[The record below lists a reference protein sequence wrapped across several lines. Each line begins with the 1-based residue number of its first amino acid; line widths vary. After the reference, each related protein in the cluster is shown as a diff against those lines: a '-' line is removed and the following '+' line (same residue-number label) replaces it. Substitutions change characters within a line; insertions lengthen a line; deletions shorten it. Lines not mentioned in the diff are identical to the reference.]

1 MKRNLARILLVCLTF
16 TGVSTWTP
24 ALASPAGAPGSPGA
38 PAAAED
44 PGQSKCA
51 PPNESAGTKDVVID
65 LRLRQTKGITCF
77 TTRDQ
82 VRVVI
87 INKNPFK
94 FQYKVTVKETTVAE
108 PALAEFLSLLG
119 LPKTEAASTE
129 EKTGTDKAS
138 ALASAMK
145 LRATAAFVIG
155 GCSTQAQDRL
165 ERLTETHQELV
176 TKLDAANKTLTEL
189 DNKNK
194 EVESAIKDAAKVID
208 SDTALCA
215 ALVKEASDLLQK
227 LSSYKPELE
236 KFRDAIESLQAS
248 ARVQK
253 EAVKKFEK
261 DFPSCTDAPLK
272 EYLLFAELIQETASE
287 RLLKN
292 YAKLKAAKENFDKM
306 KSSIERVLADPNA
319 FYEVRFVG
327 PFDLPTDVAIT
338 VEAKGLAETDKF
350 AEIVSAKLNFGG
362 GPRFVLAGGLA
373 FTQLEKQE
381 FQRVQPATGDPIVG
395 LKENSDTRIVPL
407 VILHTRIWNPRCTG
421 GGFPCAIHLS
431 AGVTAKNDNKGTDI
445 EYLFGPSISFAEERF
460 FITVGAYGGKQQRLE
475 GNFALGSPVPADLS
489 ELPVRKEYHWKFGF
503 ALTYKIK

>member
-1 MKRNLARILLVCLTF
+1 MKRNLARILLVCLSF

-24 ALASPAGAPGSPGA
+24 ALASPSTTAASPGA
-38 PAAAED
+38 PAAADD
-44 PGQSKCA
+44 PAQSKCA
-51 PPNESAGTKDVVID
+51 PPNDSAGTKDIVID

-119 LPKTEAASTE
+119 LPQTEAPSGE
-129 EKTGTDKAS
+129 EATAEDKADKAKDLKATTRIAGAAVVCPNETVFE
-138 ALASAMK
+138 ALK
-145 LRATAAFVIG
+145 K
-155 GCSTQAQDRL
+155 
-165 ERLTETHQELV
+165 THVLILKELG
-176 TKLDAANKTLTEL
+176 DANKASSDL
-189 DNKNK
+189 DRKNK
-194 EVESAIKDAAKVID
+194 EVEAAMKEAAKVLD
-208 SDTALCA
+208 SETALCS
-215 ALVKEASDLLQK
+215 ALVKEAGVLLQR
-227 LSSYKPELE
+227 LSNYKPDL
-236 KFRDAIESLQAS
+236 DAFHDAVVDLQS
-248 ARVQK
+248 RARIQAK
-253 EAVKKFEK
+253 DIKQIQS
-261 DFPSCTDAPLK
+261 DFPSCKDPRLEEFLA
-272 EYLLFAELIQETASE
+272 FAKLVEETASE

-292 YAKLKAAKENFDKM
+292 HEKLTAAKAVYDKM
-306 KSSIERVLADPNA
+306 KANIERILADPNA

-338 VEAKGLAETDKF
+338 VEAKGLQETDKF
-350 AEIVSAKLNFGG
+350 SEIVSAKLNFGG

-373 FTQLEKQE
+373 FTELEKQE

-407 VILHTRIWNPRCTG
+407 VMLHTRIWNPRCTRNA
-421 GGFPCAIHLS
+421 FPCGIHLS

-445 EYLFGPSISFAEERF
+445 EYLFGPSLSFAEERF
-460 FITVGAYGGKQQRLE
+460 FITVGAYGGRQQRLE
-475 GNFALGSPVPADLS
+475 GDFKLGSPVPADLA
-489 ELPVRKEYHWKFGF
+489 ELPVRKEYHWKIGF